1 MDTLDAW
8 PIGEDPRVTAHSSF
22 SAKRSSHHVSCRPG
36 CSLNFLRLERHSKQN
51 RVSHLDVRCAR
62 RYIICRQIVWRLFG
76 CRAINPVTTARL
88 VVRAFTIHHH
98 AAPLPPAPQLANSHS
113 PILSK
118 TTASSSSPKELK
130 SKDAPRFL
138 HQRLHLTT
146 IDDDP
151 VLMIARRIAHTLDVI
166 KTKLKC

>member
-51 RVSHLDVRCAR
+51 RVFHLDVRCAR
-62 RYIICRQIVWRLFG
+62 RYIICRQIVWRLFD

-88 VVRAFTIHHH
+88 VVRGFTIHHH
-98 AAPLPPAPQLANSHS
+98 GAPLPPAPQLANSHS
-113 PILSK
+113 PSLQP
-118 TTASSSSPKELK
+118 ASIHPLK
-130 SKDAPRFL
+130 DDRQLQLAKRTQEQGRFPPPETPP
-138 HQRLHLTT
+138 HDHR
-146 IDDDP
+146 
-151 VLMIARRIAHTLDVI
+151 
-166 KTKLKC
+166 